1 MKGKTFGQVSQDD
14 LWINSCGL
22 IEVWQWHKATW

>member
-1 MKGKTFGQVSQDD
+1 MKGKTSGQVSQVKKMT
-14 LWINSCGL
+14 CGL